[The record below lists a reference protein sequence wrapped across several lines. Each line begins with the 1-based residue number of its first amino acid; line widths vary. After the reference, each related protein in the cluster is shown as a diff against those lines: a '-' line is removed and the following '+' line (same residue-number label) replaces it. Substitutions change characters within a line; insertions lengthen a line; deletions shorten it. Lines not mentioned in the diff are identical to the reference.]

1 MPTWLFITDL
11 VRDLGLKA
19 RPDDPDALRDEIRRE
34 IAAIHP
40 DRHGGT
46 FAKPDDQPRYQRL
59 LEGLEF
65 LDRPPSTAL
74 VPIQDIPALV
84 AAIKQALGPPEKTQT
99 PLEARAE
106 FREIARTELHQRLF
120 LPRIG
125 SGVFAAMC
133 AFLFS
138 VGEKFKEDPLVGLWV
153 QSRTGKLMI
162 FMSMLYSALFFAM
175 TWWMEQT
182 ASARAE
188 WLATEDGR
196 RHLCAKLLH
205 EVPPHLS
212 SPEDPKAFC
221 FSFSDL
227 VRVIRGQARHGLP
240 LPFLPRGLSGAAAEK
255 LARAH
260 LDELEARGV
269 VQRLPG
275 KRLDV
280 LYKMDT
286 DAAEEM
292 RHGFHEWT

>member
-1 MPTWLFITDL
+1 MIQTLSVPRSVGRSPRFTPIATGASLRSRTIN
-11 VRDLGLKA
+11 LGTSGYSKGSSFS
-19 RPDDPDALRDEIRRE
+19 IGH
-34 IAAIHP
+34 HP
-40 DRHGGT
+40 
-46 FAKPDDQPRYQRL
+46 PRSSRS
-59 LEGLEF
+59 
-65 LDRPPSTAL
+65 RTS
-74 VPIQDIPALV
+74 PALV

-99 PLEARAE
+99 PLETHAE
-106 FREIARTELHQRLF
+106 FREVARTELHQRLF

-125 SGVFAAMC
+125 SGAFAAMC
-133 AFLFS
+133 ALLFT
-138 VGEKFKEDPLVGLWV
+138 VGEKFKEDPLVGLWI
-153 QSRTGKLMI
+153 QSRTGKLAI
-162 FMSMLYSALFFAM
+162 FVSMLYSALFFAM

-182 ASARAE
+182 ATARAE

-196 RHLCAKLLH
+196 RHLFGNLLH
-205 EVPPHLS
+205 EVRPHLS
-212 SPEDPKAFC
+212 SPEDPEASC

-227 VRVIRGQARHGLP
+227 VHVIRGRARHGLP

-255 LARAH
+255 LAKAH

-280 LYKMDT
+280 LYKMDA